1 MIQRVSKRLFLLF
14 ALVALVLSVITPLST
29 PKAFSA
35 PDCRSA
41 EAKDYQAKI
50 DKVVDEIESSKH
62 QEEVTGKENAPEGG
76 KSFRRVF
83 YVYEW
88 NTAILRNVNPSIT
101 DKLVLSEEQTKQV
114 FGDGAKPR
122 LTVVGPSPVEDEQ
135 GNISY
140 PGEGSETVHAEDAT
154 KFDREAM
161 TKIITDKVA
170 AFLAKNPQEIC
181 EGGTDTRPGNDAK
194 PGSDTK
200 PGTDSKSADAS
211 KDVPESAVS
220 NGKPGNSSTA
230 KGSNEPANGTAAT
243 SNNGDKTASEKATE
257 TERLATTGAV
267 GLTALG
273 VSVLLVGV
281 GATLAIRHRK
291 QDV

>member
-1 MIQRVSKRLFLLF
+1 MIQRVSKRLFLLV
-14 ALVALVLSVITPLST
+14 ALVALVLSVIMPLST

-35 PDCRSA
+35 PDCHAA
-41 EAKDYQAKI
+41 EVKDYQAKI
-50 DKVVDEIESSKH
+50 VKVVDEIESSKH
-62 QEEVTGKENAPEGG
+62 QEDVTGKEIAPEGG

-114 FGDGAKPR
+114 FGDGVKPR

-140 PGEGSETVHAEDAT
+140 PGEGSETIHAESVT

-161 TKIITDKVA
+161 TKIISDKVV

-200 PGTDSKSADAS
+200 PDTDSKSADAS
-211 KDVPESAVS
+211 KDVPESTVS

-230 KGSNEPANGTAAT
+230 KGSNESANGAAAT
-243 SNNGDKTASEKATE
+243 SNNGDKTVLESASEAGG
-257 TERLATTGAV
+257 LATTGTV
-267 GLTALG
+267 GLIALG
-273 VSVLLVGV
+273 VSVSLVGV
-281 GATLAIRHRK
+281 GAALAIRRRK
-291 QDV
+291 QNV